1 MFVGVVVENFHRC
14 RIEQEREE
22 RAVRAIKNARKN
34 EEKRKSMQYKDT
46 MDNWILCTEF
56 VLICQYRVAREAL
69 LAGIQTF
76 QTADTQ
82 ICYI

>member
-34 EEKRKSMQYKDT
+34 EEKRKSNMFIKD
-46 MDNWILCTEF
+46 
-56 VLICQYRVAREAL
+56 V
-69 LAGIQTF
+69 
-76 QTADTQ
+76 
-82 ICYI
+82 

>member
-34 EEKRKSMQYKDT
+34 EEKRKSMQYKEI
-46 MDNWILCTEF
+46 DNGFFVQGLC
-56 VLICQYRVAREAL
+56 
-69 LAGIQTF
+69 
-76 QTADTQ
+76 
-82 ICYI
+82 